1 MAPPTLV
8 PISLALQDRDPAAFA
23 AEMGRSFARHGFAV
37 VTDPG
42 LDLARIADALD
53 AAKAFFALP
62 DDVKRRYA
70 IAGGLGQRG
79 YTPFGV
85 ETAKGATA
93 SDLKEFWHVGRELPP
108 GHRLKAFMPE
118 NIWPEAPADFRPAM
132 LWLFEALDELGG
144 RLLSAVALYLGVE
157 QDAFASGVA
166 EGNSVLRLLHYP
178 PTCGGGPAIRAGAHE
193 DINAITLLLGAEEA
207 GLEILDRDGAWRAID
222 PPPGAVVVN
231 IGDMLSRLTNDV
243 LPSTT
248 HRVINPAPERQ
259 GVARYSTPF
268 FLHFRPDFII
278 ETLSCCV
285 SPERPNRYPRPVS
298 ADAFLRERLKE
309 IKLA

>member
-37 VTDPG
+37 VTDPD
-42 LDLARIADALD
+42 LDLARIAGALD

-62 DDVKRRYA
+62 DEVKRRYA

-157 QDAFASGVA
+157 QDAFASAVA

-222 PPPGAVVVN
+222 PPPDAVVVN

-248 HRVINPAPERQ
+248 HRVVNPAPERQ

-285 SPERPNRYPRPVS
+285 SPERPNRYPQPIT
-298 ADAFLRERLKE
+298 ADDFLRQRLKE
-309 IKLA
+309 IKLG